1 MAVTGLRA
9 VDYTVSGFET
19 LEAIKSLLNCSEEEV
34 VERIAALINQRKKL
48 EKELKQQRFSKGGD
62 QLSLVVQSAQLVDG
76 KNVAIARVD
85 ADDMEH
91 LKLLGD
97 QLRSLLKSGV
107 GVIGAVLDG
116 KPSIAFVVTD
126 DLVKTGIKATDF
138 IEKVGKELGG
148 GGGGKPHFATAGGKD
163 SKRLDGALKAAKKL
177 ITANL

>member
-1 MAVTGLRA
+1 MWIPKCFLNVGFRGLH
-9 VDYTVSGFET
+9 GFEPHVFSK
-19 LEAIKSLLNCSEEEV
+19 ASGSKSLC
-34 VERIAALINQRKKL
+34 I
-48 EKELKQQRFSKGGD
+48 
-62 QLSLVVQSAQLVDG
+62 
-76 KNVAIARVD
+76 
-85 ADDMEH
+85 

-97 QLRSLLKSGV
+97 QLRSVLKSGV

-138 IEKVGKELGG
+138 IKKIGKELGG